1 MRERILCAAIHNPD
15 EKNLI
20 GEPLIYCGLRHS
32 DIEMQSK
39 LVSRNPLHKGFL
51 TTTGRFVDR
60 IEALNIAVDCKQV
73 DHCNVIK
80 GGFLYSVDL
89 Y

>member
-1 MRERILCAAIHNPD
+1 MRERIVCAAIHNPD

-32 DIEMQSK
+32 DIEMQSM
-39 LVSRNPLHKGFL
+39 LVSRNPSHQGFL

-60 IEALNIAVDCKQV
+60 IEALHIAIDSKQV
-73 DHCNVIK
+73 DHCKVIK